1 MCARPTYI
9 SDNASAKTV
18 KRLGAFLFAMW
29 YCESN
34 HINIERGQNMK
45 TYGYIRVSSTDQNE
59 DRQLVAMSAKKVP
72 RQNLYM
78 DKQSGKDFQRPQY
91 KRLVKKLRPGDLLYI
106 LSIDRLGRN
115 YKDIQEQ
122 WRVLTKEK
130 ALRWPCLT
138 AGCGTTSL

>member
-1 MCARPTYI
+1 
-9 SDNASAKTV
+9 
-18 KRLGAFLFAMW
+18 
-29 YCESN
+29 
-34 HINIERGQNMK
+34 MK

-59 DRQLVAMSAKKVP
+59 GRQLVAMSAKKVP

-78 DKQSGKDFQRPQY
+78 DKQSGKDFQRPHY
-91 KRLVKKLRPGDLLYI
+91 KRMVKKLRPGDLLYI

>member
-1 MCARPTYI
+1 
-9 SDNASAKTV
+9 
-18 KRLGAFLFAMW
+18 
-29 YCESN
+29 
-34 HINIERGQNMK
+34 MK

-59 DRQLVAMSAKKVP
+59 GRQLVAMNAKKVP

-91 KRLVKKLRPGDLLYI
+91 KRMVKKLRPGDLLYI

-115 YKDIQEQ
+115 YKDIQEL
-122 WRVLTKEK
+122 WRLLTKEK